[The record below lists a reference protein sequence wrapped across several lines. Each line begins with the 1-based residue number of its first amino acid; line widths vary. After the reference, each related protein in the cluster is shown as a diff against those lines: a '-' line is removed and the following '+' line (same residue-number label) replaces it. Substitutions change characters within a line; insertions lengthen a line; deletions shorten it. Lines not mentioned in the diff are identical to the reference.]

1 MQGGKRVKAQG
12 MGLHTPEE
20 IEEFGRNDLKV
31 LSEMLADKPF
41 FFGDEP
47 TTVSRVPC
55 RVLGWDSEPS
65 RSFFCVFSSWTWW
78 PSECCPRST
87 TSRPT

>member
-1 MQGGKRVKAQG
+1 MSQWLQGCKKVKAQG

-47 TTVSRVPC
+47 TTVS
-55 RVLGWDSEPS
+55 DSERRAS
-65 RSFFCVFSSWTWW
+65 INTRAMD
-78 PSECCPRST
+78 
-87 TSRPT
+87 